1 MSECKLSLHRS
12 LQLIKNVN
20 CHDGFEFIKEILVC

>member
-1 MSECKLSLHRS
+1 MFECKLSLNRS

-20 CHDGFEFIKEILVC
+20 CHDGFDFVKEIQVG